1 MRTLSSAA
9 FCFPDCYDV
18 LGSKTLMKENYLTA
32 AMGRKML
39 NGLVCFCLSVFV
51 VSLFLLIACGSFG
64 IEPLRGEA
72 AHHVEGGGF
81 RNTDP
86 NFHRPSGWTRWNFVV
101 RRLLA
106 AFTAPRTFDAP
117 RVANDGA
124 ALRAGLV
131 NPSITWIGHAT
142 LLVQL
147 DGINFLTDPHW
158 GDRASPL
165 SWAGPRRL
173 SPPGLAFESLPR
185 IDIVL
190 ISHDHYDH
198 LDLDTVKRLVE
209 QHNPLFLVPLG
220 LKAWFADNGMSRV
233 EEFDWWQE
241 RKYRGLRF
249 VCVPGQHFSQR
260 TLRDGNTRLWAT
272 WAVVSGNR
280 RLYFSGDT
288 GYFAGFK
295 EIGKRLGPFD
305 VAAIAIGA
313 YEPPEIMKS
322 VHLTPEEAVQASVDL
337 KASTL
342 LGIHWG
348 TFDLAEEPLDEPPG
362 RMLAE
367 ARRRGIPSERAWILK
382 IGETHGW

>member
-1 MRTLSSAA
+1 MQEN
-9 FCFPDCYDV
+9 CY
-18 LGSKTLMKENYLTA
+18 TA
-32 AMGRKML
+32 AMGRKL
-39 NGLVCFCLSVFV
+39 PNVFVCFCLTV
-51 VSLFLLIACGSFG
+51 VLISLSLIVACGSVG
-64 IEPLRGEA
+64 TELLPGEP
-72 AHHVEGGGF
+72 AHHADGRF

-101 RRLLA
+101 RRLLLA
-106 AFTAPRTFDAP
+106 STAPRTFDTP
-117 RVANDGA
+117 RIANDGA

-158 GDRASPL
+158 GERASPL

-173 SPPGLAFESLPR
+173 SPPGLAFENLPR
-185 IDIVL
+185 IDTVL

-198 LDLDTVKRLVE
+198 LDLDTVKRLAE

-382 IGETHGW
+382 IGETRGW